1 MPLLGRGAP
10 AGSTGQSRS
19 ANGVTYTLERKR
31 VKNINLRLR
40 ADGSVWA
47 SAAPRVPAAAV
58 DAFVAGRA
66 GWIRRQQAALAARAG
81 ARTAEVLPAPDE
93 ALALFNAVSARIFP
107 LFARQL
113 NGQPPELRVRA
124 MTSRWGVCHPARR
137 RITLA
142 LQLAAKPPELVE
154 YVVLHEYCH
163 FVHPNHG
170 PAFWAL
176 LEGYMP
182 DARARRRALRGG

>member
-1 MPLLGRGAP
+1 MPARGFKTQGKPQA
-10 AGSTGQSRS
+10 RS
-19 ANGVTYTLERKR
+19 AGGVAYTLERKR
-31 VKNINLRLR
+31 VKNINLRIR

-47 SAAPRVPAAAV
+47 SASKRVSGAAV
-58 DAFVAGRA
+58 DAFVESRA
-66 GWIRRQQAALAARAG
+66 DWVQKQQAALAAREEKSQN
-81 ARTAEVLPAPDE
+81 EVLPAPDD
-93 ALALFNAVSARIFP
+93 ALALFEEVSACIFP
-107 LFARQL
+107 LFAGVLGGRV
-113 NGQPPELRVRA
+113 PEIQVRA
-124 MTSRWGVCHPARR
+124 MTSRWGVCHTARY

-163 FVHPNHG
+163 FVHPNHS

-182 DARARRRALRGG
+182 DARARRAALRRG

>member
-1 MPLLGRGAP
+1 MPARGLKSQSGPQARL
-10 AGSTGQSRS
+10 AG
-19 ANGVTYTLERKR
+19 GVAYTLERKR
-31 VKNINLRLR
+31 VKNINLRIR

-47 SAAPRVPAAAV
+47 SASPRVSGAAV
-58 DAFVAGRA
+58 DAFVASRA
-66 GWIRRQQAALAARAG
+66 GWVQKQQAALAAREEKSPN
-81 ARTAEVLPAPDE
+81 EVLPAPDD
-93 ALALFNAVSARIFP
+93 ALALFEEVSARVFP
-107 LFARQL
+107 LFAKTKALGGRV
-113 NGQPPELRVRA
+113 PELRVRS
-124 MTSRWGVCHPARR
+124 MTSRWGVCHPAKR

-182 DARARRRALRGG
+182 DARARRAALRRG

>member
-1 MPLLGRGAP
+1 MPARGLKPQGEPQARF
-10 AGSTGQSRS
+10 AG
-19 ANGVTYTLERKR
+19 GVAYMLERKR
-31 VKNINLRLR
+31 VKNINLRIR

-47 SAAPRVPAAAV
+47 SASPRVSGTAV
-58 DAFVAGRA
+58 DAFVASRA
-66 GWIRRQQAALAARAG
+66 GWIQKQQGALAARA
-81 ARTAEVLPAPDE
+81 AACQNEALPAKSE
-93 ALALFNAVSARIFP
+93 AQALFEAVSARIFP
-107 LFARQL
+107 LFAGVLGGRL
-113 NGQPPELRVRA
+113 PEIRVRS
-124 MTSRWGVCHPARR
+124 MTSRWGVCHPAKR

-182 DARARRRALRGG
+182 NARARRAALRRG